1 MFTAI
6 TNLKIEVVE
15 IFEDRKKFLPLLLL
29 ADEQESM
36 LDKYLERGRMF
47 VLREENISVAVC
59 VVAEVGNKIL
69 EIKNLAVDKK
79 FQRKGYGR
87 FMIDFVSR
95 KFKDKFSVLQVG
107 TGDSPATLPFYERCG
122 FKRHHAIKNFFIDN
136 YDHKIFEGGVQLADM
151 IILRKTL

>member
-1 MFTAI
+1 M
-6 TNLKIEVVE
+6 NLKIEVAE

-36 LDKYLERGRMF
+36 IDKYLECGRMF
-47 VLREENISVAVC
+47 ILQEKNISVAVC
-59 VVAEVGNKIL
+59 VVADVGDKIL

-87 FMIDFVSR
+87 FMIEFVSQ
-95 KFKDKFSVLQVG
+95 KFKDKFSILQVG
-107 TGDSPATLPFYERCG
+107 TGDSPATLPFYESCD
-122 FKRHHAIKNFFIDN
+122 FKRHHVIKNFFIDN

>member
-36 LDKYLERGRMF
+36 IDKYLERGRMF

-59 VVAEVGNKIL
+59 VVADVGNKIL

-79 FQRKGYGR
+79 FQRKGCGR

-95 KFKDKFSVLQVG
+95 KFKEKFSILQVG
-107 TGDSPATLPFYERCG
+107 TGDSPATLPFYESCG